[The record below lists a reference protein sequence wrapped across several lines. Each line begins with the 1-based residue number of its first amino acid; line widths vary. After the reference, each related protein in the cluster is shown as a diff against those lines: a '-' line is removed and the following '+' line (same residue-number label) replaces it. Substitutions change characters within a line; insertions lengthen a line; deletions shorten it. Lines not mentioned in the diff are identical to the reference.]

1 MPEQDLSGN
10 PVRELGKR
18 FFITFLLGIL
28 VYRLGAVVPVPG
40 VSSEALRDFMGAQG
54 EGLLGQMMRWANMF
68 TGHTIER
75 ASIFGLGVMPYISAS
90 IIFQLL
96 AFSVPALKELQKEGE
111 SGRRK
116 INQYTR
122 YAAVLICLVQSGLA
136 ARALMEIGGGDT
148 SPVVMDGGWVFV
160 VRTMLVVTTGSMVLL
175 WLADQITKH
184 GVGNGVSVII
194 MIGILSGFPGG
205 IAEMVSGGELPPVLG
220 VITIFLLIVAA
231 MVIITL
237 ARRGIKLEQQRRVQG
252 NRVYGG
258 AQTQVPLMLN
268 QASVIPVIFAS
279 PVMLVL
285 TMSLGYLLPQAAGL
299 FEYNQPVYRYFY
311 AGIIIF
317 FTFFYISITVDLN
330 EWANNFKQSGFFIRG
345 VKPGAKTVE
354 YLRYRLMRITV
365 VGAVSLAAIAI
376 LPEIIGG
383 VVGAGMATRQA
394 LLGGVGLL
402 IVVGVSLDVIKKVSS
417 YLMAH
422 QYQGLIKQQQRGGG
436 PGKALRGAGGK
447 KRF

>member
-136 ARALMEIGGGDT
+136 ARALMAIGGGEGN
-148 SPVVMDGGWVFV
+148 PVVVDEGWIFIP
-160 VRTMLVVTTGSMVLL
+160 RTMLVVTTGSMVLL

-194 MIGILSGFPGG
+194 MIGILSGFPSG

-231 MVIITL
+231 MVLITL
-237 ARRGIKLEQQRRVQG
+237 ARRGIQLEQQRRVQG

-285 TMSLGYLLPQAAGL
+285 TMGLGYLLPRAAGL

-354 YLRYRLMRITV
+354 YLRYRLTRITV
-365 VGAVSLAAIAI
+365 VGAASLAAIAI
-376 LPEIIGG
+376 LPEMIGA

-422 QYQGLIKQQQRGGG
+422 QYQGLIKQQQRSGGM
-436 PGKALRGAGGK
+436 GKSPRGAGGK
-447 KRF
+447 RRF